1 MADGQEKSETLE
13 ELRALI
19 PGTKFGND
27 ASTNRTTPAATRRP
41 ASQKMQPEMR
51 SAAGLHQQAFPAQGM
66 GTGPPAIA
74 HQTGAPNNNPSN
86 GTEKEL
92 MALID
97 STKKREPSSGASRN
111 VDELKQLIGNTK
123 ARAASAPGYS
133 APTATRAPATS
144 PQSGRRTQAEGAG
157 STAGELWS
165 LIGDNKPKKESTSST
180 LAELNALVS
189 STSASAAKTGTRPS
203 NYKKPPTPTAQPVT
217 PHSAPVQPRSATAQ
231 PRSATA
237 QPRNAASKP
246 VKRVRKWT
254 KNCEELLTRIRNLNA
269 APRTSVQTAASGPTT
284 VAKPALGRPRQ
295 PSKAELRSFRMRS
308 GNVDELR
315 RRLGLPPMKWDVS
328 PQVQSATRRPP
339 QGSLE
344 AFLHSVV
351 YKYKQRIMSSTRDDK
366 ETTIRAFQ
374 TQVQQLFKEYRTGRM
389 PSDKVV
395 EVVCG
400 KGREIGM
407 PEIDTMRQ
415 KWYANAKER
424 AAMAGG
430 AVGKAKGTEAAKPAE
445 TPAASDSVSA
455 GAANVPEGKPAKGRG
470 SIGCKKAPAQEPR
483 QANGKVG
490 EGTPKRTTK
499 KPGVANVPGAKATT
513 GKATA
518 TKATAA
524 KATAAKTAA
533 KATAAKT
540 AAKATAA
547 KATAA
552 KATAAK
558 ATAAKVT
565 AAKAVAGKPITSKA
579 TAAKATAAAK
589 AAAAKSAKATASK
602 STPKNTPSKATAA
615 KSSTPKP
622 NRGSA
627 KLSAGEAK
635 SAEKTPATP
644 VESEDPALVEE
655 DPQSWVVSKKKLSRV
670 ISKVVDENGIALKED
685 ALECMEQAV
694 RERLKYVVAKL
705 MLTSKQRTE
714 SRKRDFL
721 ISESGVAVAQQL
733 QAARMNEERKLDV
746 AAENRKRRRME
757 EEAKKSGKEGE
768 GEPGKGGS
776 AKPDGTEG
784 SSTKKSAVDKNVVER
799 EKRAESMK
807 ATNKALRNL
816 TAGIRVKRKF
826 ALPSKKSG
834 GDRKPLDTSSL
845 LKPGAGAKTAPAKA
859 LPTKSGPSRAAPGAS
874 PTGKSA
880 PLKTG
885 TGTTGK
891 KVAKS
896 EKSSGSG
903 TTSTAG
909 ASGAAKSKPVPSIP
923 LTLRDCLYFLE
934 HERLSRK
941 TDLLLRWYSRLDC
954 PSRKAPPPAGKVAAD
969 MKELPPAPKKAAA

>member
-1 MADGQEKSETLE
+1 VFVAILGV
-13 ELRALI
+13 
-19 PGTKFGND
+19 P
-27 ASTNRTTPAATRRP
+27 
-41 ASQKMQPEMR
+41 MR
-51 SAAGLHQQAFPAQGM
+51 VLLMSVMTFVMLHEQ
-66 GTGPPAIA
+66 
-74 HQTGAPNNNPSN
+74 
-86 GTEKEL
+86 
-92 MALID
+92 
-97 STKKREPSSGASRN
+97 
-111 VDELKQLIGNTK
+111 
-123 ARAASAPGYS
+123 
-133 APTATRAPATS
+133 
-144 PQSGRRTQAEGAG
+144 
-157 STAGELWS
+157 
-165 LIGDNKPKKESTSST
+165 
-180 LAELNALVS
+180 
-189 STSASAAKTGTRPS
+189 
-203 NYKKPPTPTAQPVT
+203 
-217 PHSAPVQPRSATAQ
+217 
-231 PRSATA
+231 
-237 QPRNAASKP
+237 
-246 VKRVRKWT
+246 KWT
-254 KNCEELLTRIRNLNA
+254 KNCEELLTRIRKLTA
-269 APRTSVQTAASGPTT
+269 APRTSPQRPTGQTT
-284 VAKPALGRPRQ
+284 VAKPAMGRPRQ
-295 PSKAELRSFRMRS
+295 PSKAELRNFQMRS

-315 RRLGLPPMKWDVS
+315 KRLGLPPMKWGVS
-328 PQVQSATRRPP
+328 AQGTQSTAKRPP

-351 YKYKQRIMSSTRDDK
+351 FKYKQRILSSTRDDK
-366 ETTIRAFQ
+366 EATIRAFQ
-374 TQVQQLFKEYRTGRM
+374 SQVQQLFKENRMGRI

-395 EVVCG
+395 DVVCG

-415 KWYANAKER
+415 KWYASVKER

-430 AVGKAKGTEAAKPAE
+430 AVDKAKGTEAVKTAE
-445 TPAASDSVSA
+445 TPEASDSVSA
-455 GAANVPEGKPAKGRG
+455 GAANVTEGKPAKGRG
-470 SIGCKKAPAQEPR
+470 SVGGKKAPAQAPR
-483 QANGKVG
+483 QANGKVP
-490 EGTPKRTTK
+490 EGASKRTTK
-499 KPGVANVPGAKATT
+499 EKKAGGAKAPGAKSST

-524 KATAAKTAA
+524 KATPSKTAAKANAPKTAA

-540 AAKATAA
+540 AAKAA
-547 KATAA
+547 
-552 KATAAK
+552 
-558 ATAAKVT
+558 
-565 AAKAVAGKPITSKA
+565 AAKAVAGKPTIS
-579 TAAKATAAAK
+579 K
-589 AAAAKSAKATASK
+589 AAAAKSPKATASK
-602 STPKNTPSKATAA
+602 STPKNTPSKATTA

-627 KLSAGEAK
+627 KLSGGEAK
-635 SAEKTPATP
+635 SAEKTPATA
-644 VESEDPALVEE
+644 VEPEDPAIVEE

-670 ISKVVDENGIALKED
+670 MSKVVDENSIALKED

-714 SRKRDFL
+714 SRKRDFP

-768 GEPGKGGS
+768 GEAGKGGS

-784 SSTKKSAVDKNVVER
+784 GSTKKSAVDKNIVER

-826 ALPSKKSG
+826 ALPSKKPI

-845 LKPGAGAKTAPAKA
+845 LKPAAAAKTVAAKA
-859 LPTKSGPSRAAPGAS
+859 LPAKSGPSKAAPGAS
-874 PTGKSA
+874 PAGKSA
-880 PLKTG
+880 PPKTG

-896 EKSSGSG
+896 EKSAGSG

-954 PSRKAPPPAGKVAAD
+954 PTRKAPPPAGKVAAD